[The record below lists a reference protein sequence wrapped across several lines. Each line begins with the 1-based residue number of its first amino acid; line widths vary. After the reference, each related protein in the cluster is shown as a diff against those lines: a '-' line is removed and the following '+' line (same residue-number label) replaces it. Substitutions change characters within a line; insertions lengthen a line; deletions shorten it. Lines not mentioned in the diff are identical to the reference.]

1 MQARENEISYL
12 KPPTLSQDKYGRI
25 DSTSHTNKQTHTY
38 TALIVRMYKISF
50 FFIVHRTR
58 MNPTLSAK
66 EERQNHIL
74 HGKKKL
80 KKLLFSFKEITCDLR

>member
-1 MQARENEISYL
+1 
-12 KPPTLSQDKYGRI
+12 
-25 DSTSHTNKQTHTY
+25 
-38 TALIVRMYKISF
+38 
-50 FFIVHRTR
+50 

-80 KKLLFSFKEITCDLR
+80 KKLLFSFKEITCDLRYNKYLLIDFFTNIVDATDHQIIDYY